1 MSHDT
6 LILGASGFIGRR
18 MVERLG
24 ASRALA
30 TYHSHPAADG
40 VRFDALSDKLAS
52 LGSSLATAR
61 HAFILFGVTHID
73 VCAREPARAAA
84 LNITAT
90 RSVIEQLVARGIV
103 PVFASTDVV
112 FDGARGGYR
121 EEDTPRPILTYGRQK
136 LEIERFL
143 EAHAPRHLILRLPKV
158 IDDRPGDGGM
168 LDDWLRAIDAGTPI
182 DCATDQ
188 VFSPIALDEA
198 VTAMIALIESGATG
212 TYHLGGPT
220 GWNRAD
226 LFDAFA
232 EALHKHRNV
241 AARMRRCSIR
251 DFPQFAEARPLDITM
266 NSEKL
271 YRAIGFVPRDMTEVC
286 VEFAASA
293 ATRRK

>member
-6 LILGASGFIGRR
+6 LILGASGFIGQRLAQ
-18 MVERLG
+18 RLG

-30 TYHSHPAADG
+30 TYHAHPAPGG
-40 VRFDALSDKLAS
+40 VTFDALSD
-52 LGSSLATAR
+52 SLATLGAPLTTAR
-61 HAFILFGVTHID
+61 HAFILFGITHID

-121 EEDTPRPILTYGRQK
+121 EEDAPRPILTYGRQK
-136 LEIERFL
+136 LEIEEFIR
-143 EAHAPRHLILRLPKV
+143 EHAPRHLILRLPKL
-158 IDDRPGDGGM
+158 IGDRPGDGGM

-182 DCATDQ
+182 VCATDQ
-188 VFSPIALDEA
+188 VFSPIALDDA

-220 GWNRAD
+220 AWNRAD

-232 EALHKHRNV
+232 AALRKHRDV

-271 YRAIGFVPRDMTEVC
+271 YRATGFVPRDMTAVC
-286 VEFAASA
+286 AEFAASA